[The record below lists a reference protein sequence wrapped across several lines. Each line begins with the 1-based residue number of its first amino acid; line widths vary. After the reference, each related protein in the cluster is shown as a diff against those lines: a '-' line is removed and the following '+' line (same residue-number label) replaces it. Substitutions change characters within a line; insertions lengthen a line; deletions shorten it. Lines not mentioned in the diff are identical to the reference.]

1 MVIAVGIHLLIG
13 AVPLAKPVVSE
24 RPTSRIGTRM
34 LSDSHNDQMDCSG
47 RQSSFGWL
55 IVARLMRN
63 LRVMFHD
70 YPEDVRAVAAPETSA
85 EKCTSWLETFRQRVR
100 ALQ

>member
-13 AVPLAKPVVSE
+13 AVPPAKHVVSE
-24 RPTSRIGTRM
+24 RPTSRIGTRI
-34 LSDSHNDQMDCSG
+34 LSESHNDQMDSSG

-63 LRVMFHD
+63 PRLTRHG
-70 YPEDVRAVAAPETSA
+70 YPEDMRAVVAPKTSA
-85 EKCTSWLETFRQRVR
+85 EKCTSWSATFRQRIR
-100 ALQ
+100 TLP

>member
-1 MVIAVGIHLLIG
+1 MVIAIGIHLLIG
-13 AVPLAKPVVSE
+13 AVPLAKHVVSE
-24 RPTSRIGTRM
+24 RPTSWIGTRM

-55 IVARLMRN
+55 IVERLMRN
-63 LRVMFHD
+63 PRLMLHG
-70 YPEDVRAVAAPETSA
+70 YPEDVRAVVTRKTNT
-85 EKCTSWLETFRQRVR
+85 EKCTSWSETFRQRVR

>member
-13 AVPLAKPVVSE
+13 AVPPAKHVVSE

-34 LSDSHNDQMDCSG
+34 LSESHNDQMDCSG

-55 IVARLMRN
+55 IVARLMRDPR
-63 LRVMFHD
+63 LMLHG
-70 YPEDVRAVAAPETSA
+70 YPEDVRAVVAPKTGT
-85 EKCTSWLETFRQRVR
+85 EKCTSWSATFQQRIR